1 MLRSGVRYDAR
12 VKELVERVPRLVPAQ
27 PEHLPLLEDLMN
39 LTIRPWVEVM
49 FDAWNQGMAH
59 ESIQDDVVNGRAS
72 LILIDERVAGVMAIR
87 DELERLHLEKLYIH
101 PDFQRQ
107 GLGTRLL
114 SDLMTRARDT
124 RRPLTLRVL
133 VVNPARDLY
142 ARLGFV
148 VTQTTSEYHFMEWR
162 HD

>member
-1 MLRSGVRYDAR
+1 MKR
-12 VKELVERVPRLVPAQ
+12 VNELVKSVPRLVLAQ

-49 FDAWNQGMAH
+49 FESWNPEMAH
-59 ESIQDDVVNGRAS
+59 DSIQDDVVNGRAS
-72 LILIDERVAGVMAIR
+72 MVLLDERVAGLIAIR
-87 DELERLHLEKLYIH
+87 DERERLHLEKIYIH

-107 GLGTRLL
+107 GLGTRLIR
-114 SDLMTRARDT
+114 DLMARARDSS
-124 RRPLTLRVL
+124 RPLTLRVL

-148 VTQTTSEYHFMEWR
+148 VMETTREYHFMEWR
-162 HD
+162 AV